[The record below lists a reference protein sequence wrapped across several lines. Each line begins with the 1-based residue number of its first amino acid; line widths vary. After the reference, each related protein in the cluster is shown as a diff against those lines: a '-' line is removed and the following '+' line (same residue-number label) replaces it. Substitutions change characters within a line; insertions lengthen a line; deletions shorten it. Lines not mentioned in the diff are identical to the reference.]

1 MVAFAVPVFLGQ
13 LFQQLYNTADS
24 IIVGNFSG
32 KGALAAVASSGNLI
46 FMLTGFFMGVSLG
59 AGVVISRYF
68 GAKDY
73 KAMEAAGMMNAP
85 SGTSS
90 APMSST
96 SPHSFTAPMAVS
108 LPM

>member
-1 MVAFAVPVFLGQ
+1 MSNSLANSLAPTPFSARMV
-13 LFQQLYNTADS
+13 
-24 IIVGNFSG
+24 
-32 KGALAAVASSGNLI
+32 GAP
-46 FMLTGFFMGVSLG
+46 
-59 AGVVISRYF
+59 
-68 GAKDY
+68 
-73 KAMEAAGMMNAP
+73 MEAAGMMNAP